1 MVAAD
6 ARAAHEKAIYGARVQ
21 IPRRRLLVSEPLQ
34 LYIQPIRTLLDS
46 RPPIIVST
54 PNVDLSFI
62 TRSRFHRSPIMSGT
76 PEFQDSVGQFEYN
89 EPIGAYIQGHSV
101 STTIEAAI
109 PKEDVRM

>member
-1 MVAAD
+1 MS
-6 ARAAHEKAIYGARVQ
+6 E
-21 IPRRRLLVSEPLQ
+21 LLQ
-34 LYIQPIRTLLDS
+34 QYIQLIRTLLDS

-76 PEFQDSVGQFEYN
+76 PEFRDSVGQFEYN

-101 STTIEAAI
+101 STTIAAAI
-109 PKEDVRM
+109 PKEDIRM